1 MTSGNS
7 TIDRLRDLYH
17 RWLASDGSCVDP
29 WLDLVSDDFCLNST
43 LGGLRHI
50 EFSRTA
56 HGKADFVAYFQG
68 LIGDWVLVDLAIK
81 EIFAAHDRVVVVMRQ
96 AYRNRRT
103 DKIADG
109 PIVHVWRF
117 RGEEAI
123 ELQAFA
129 DAAKWIAAAEP

>member
-1 MTSGNS
+1 MTIGTS
-7 TIDRLRDLYH
+7 TFDRLRDVD
-17 RWLASDGSCVDP
+17 RTWSASDGSCVDV

-43 LGGLRHI
+43 LGGLHHI

-56 HGKADFVAYFQG
+56 HSKADFVAYFQG
-68 LIGDWVLVDLAIK
+68 LISDWELIDLAIK
-81 EIFAAHDRVVVVMRQ
+81 EMFAADGRIVVVMRQ

-109 PIVHVWRF
+109 SIVHVWRF
-117 RGEEAI
+117 RGDEAI

-129 DAAKWIAAAEP
+129 ETAKWIAAAES